1 MRLHRMRV
9 HAMVGDMTAMKVSG
23 GTGET
28 TADASADVREWR
40 ELLARHA
47 DLTCALD
54 RALQAGH
61 SLGMSEYEVLERLAE
76 LPEHSAK
83 VATIAKSV
91 HLSQSALSRVIGRL
105 EVAGLVERHMCPEDR
120 RAINVRLTDEGLQR
134 QAEAQPTQRQ
144 VLAQR
149 LHAPLIKTCEPVP
162 SVDA

>member
-1 MRLHRMRV
+1 MHLHRMRV
-9 HAMVGDMTAMKVSG
+9 HAMVGDMTATKVSG
-23 GTGET
+23 GTGES
-28 TADASADVREWR
+28 TADASADSGADVREWR

-105 EVAGLVERHMCPEDR
+105 EVA
-120 RAINVRLTDEGLQR
+120 
-134 QAEAQPTQRQ
+134 
-144 VLAQR
+144 
-149 LHAPLIKTCEPVP
+149 
-162 SVDA
+162 

>member
-1 MRLHRMRV
+1 
-9 HAMVGDMTAMKVSG
+9 MVTSMTATKVSV

-28 TADASADVREWR
+28 NADASADVREWR

-105 EVAGLVERHMCPEDR
+105 ETAGLLERHMCPEDR
-120 RAINVRLTDEGLQR
+120 RAVNVRLTEEGLRR
-134 QAEAQPTQRQ
+134 QTEALPTQRQ

-149 LHAPLIKTCEPVP
+149 LHAPLVKTCEPLP
-162 SVDA
+162 SSGE

>member
-1 MRLHRMRV
+1 MRMHDNV
-9 HAMVGDMTAMKVSG
+9 ASMTATKVSV

-28 TADASADVREWR
+28 SADVREWR

-76 LPEHSAK
+76 LPEQSAK
-83 VATIAKSV
+83 VQQIAKSV

-105 EVAGLVERHMCPEDR
+105 ETAGLVERHMCPEDR
-120 RAINVRLTDEGLQR
+120 RAVNVRLTEAGLALQT
-134 QAEAQPTQRQ
+134 EAQPTQRR
-144 VLAQR
+144 VLAER
-149 LHAPLIKTCEPVP
+149 LHAPLIKTCQPL
-162 SVDA
+162 

>member
-1 MRLHRMRV
+1 MRLHWLRM
-9 HAMVGDMTAMKVSG
+9 HDNIASMTATKVSV

-28 TADASADVREWR
+28 SADVSADVREWR

-76 LPEHSAK
+76 LPEQSAK

-120 RAINVRLTDEGLQR
+120 RAVNVRLTEDGLRR
-134 QAEAQPTQRQ
+134 QTEAKPTQRQ
-144 VLAQR
+144 VLADR
-149 LHAPLIKTCEPVP
+149 LHAPLVKSCAPL
-162 SVDA
+162 D

>member
-1 MRLHRMRV
+1 
-9 HAMVGDMTAMKVSG
+9 MVPSMTATKVSV

-28 TADASADVREWR
+28 NADASADVREWR

-54 RALQAGH
+54 RALQTGH

-76 LPEHSAK
+76 LPEQSAK

-120 RAINVRLTDEGLQR
+120 RAVNVRLTDEGLQR
-134 QAEAQPTQRQ
+134 QTEAKPTQRQ
-144 VLAQR
+144 VLAER
-149 LHAPLIKTCEPVP
+149 LHAPLVKTCEP
-162 SVDA
+162 STLGE

>member
-1 MRLHRMRV
+1 
-9 HAMVGDMTAMKVSG
+9 MTATRVTDPTPQVG
-23 GTGET
+23 LGTGET
-28 TADASADVREWR
+28 NADVREWR

-105 EVAGLVERHMCPEDR
+105 EVAGLVERHMCSEDR
-120 RAINVRLTDEGLQR
+120 RAVNVRLTDEGLAR
-134 QAEAQPTQRQ
+134 QTEALPTQRR
-144 VLAQR
+144 VLAER
-149 LHAPLIKTCEPVP
+149 LHAPLVKTCGPLP
-162 SVDA
+162 SGND

>member
-1 MRLHRMRV
+1 MHLHRMHL
-9 HAMVGDMTAMKVSG
+9 HAMVGDMTATKVSG
-23 GTGET
+23 RPVET
-28 TADASADVREWR
+28 TADVREWR

-76 LPEHSAK
+76 LPDHSAK

-105 EVAGLVERHMCPEDR
+105 ETAGLVERHMCAEDR
-120 RAINVRLTDEGLQR
+120 RAVNVRLTDEGLAR
-134 QAEAQPTQRQ
+134 QSEAQPTQRQ

-149 LHAPLIKTCEPVP
+149 LHAPLVKTCEPLP
-162 SVDA
+162 STGD

>member
-1 MRLHRMRV
+1 
-9 HAMVGDMTAMKVSG
+9 MVTTMTATKVSV

-28 TADASADVREWR
+28 NADVREWR

-76 LPEHSAK
+76 MPEQSAK

-120 RAINVRLTDEGLQR
+120 RAINVRLTDEGLER
-134 QAEAQPTQRQ
+134 QTEARPTQRR
-144 VLAQR
+144 VLAER
-149 LHAPLIKTCEPVP
+149 LHAPLVKSCEPVA
-162 SVDA
+162 SLDD